1 MLLSLSFLPAM
12 DSPLSITA
20 SVTGI
25 ATLVAAVLAFV
36 YVRDTTLTNSNEEIA
51 NILTSVGTSLEDA
64 RLTRNSTR
72 RRDEAAGDPQPIDNG
87 ITHLEK
93 LLRDISALE
102 MDILR
107 LLIGVYGSDPPDT
120 ISRNE
125 FAAAVPET
133 QPGAEWKNALKELRA
148 TEKMYRQGKTLSFLV
163 TGRMLVV
170 STFGVSKPMTRWYRV
185 RKEVQQK
192 VQEREAL
199 RSRLLYHELSM
210 INLYASF
217 LS

>member
-1 MLLSLSFLPAM
+1 MLLSLSFLLAM
-12 DSPLSITA
+12 DSSLSITA

-51 NILTSVGTSLEDA
+51 NILTSVGTSREDA

-72 RRDEAAGDPQPIDNG
+72 RRDEAAGEPQPIDNG

-93 LLRDISALE
+93 LLRDIFTLE

-133 QPGAEWKNALKELRA
+133 QPSAEWTNALNELRA
-148 TEKMYRQGKTLSFLV
+148 TEKMYR
-163 TGRMLVV
+163 
-170 STFGVSKPMTRWYRV
+170 
-185 RKEVQQK
+185 
-192 VQEREAL
+192 
-199 RSRLLYHELSM
+199 
-210 INLYASF
+210 
-217 LS
+217 